1 VDTSVAAG
9 RARALGVRRRLDVV
23 GLLVGLALFV
33 PAAMIAHSG
42 RVGDWEAALF
52 RAVNH
57 LPDALFPVAYPMQF
71 LGVLFVG
78 PLIAVVAL
86 LFRRPR
92 LAVAALLVTT
102 LKLVVERAVIWP
114 LVFRAR
120 PGTSTPGAIVRG
132 NTAMTGA
139 SFVSGHMILITA
151 LAWVSMPYLHGRW
164 RWLPW
169 VAVVAVGFAR
179 LYLGAH
185 NPLDVLGGIG
195 MGLVVGGVT
204 NLAVGISPG
213 EEHRGETTATDTAAA
228 PV

>member
-1 VDTSVAAG
+1 VDTSAAATG
-9 RARALGVRRRLDVV
+9 QARVLGVRRRADVI
-23 GLLVGLALFV
+23 GTLVGLGLFV
-33 PAAMIAHSG
+33 PAALIARTG
-42 RVGDWEAALF
+42 RVGDVEAALF

-57 LPDALFPVAYPMQF
+57 LPEALFPVAYPMQF

-78 PLIAVVAL
+78 PLVAAVAL

-92 LAVAALLVTT
+92 LAVAALLVTG
-102 LKLVVERAVIWP
+102 LKLLAERAVIWP

-120 PGTSTPGAIVRG
+120 PGTTTPGAIVRG

-151 LAWVSMPYLHGRW
+151 LAWVSTPYLRGRW

-169 VAVVAVGFAR
+169 VAVAAVGFAR

-195 MGLVVGGVT
+195 AGLVVGGVT
-204 NLAVGISPG
+204 NLVIGISPDDERRS
-213 EEHRGETTATDTAAA
+213 EEPAPAA
-228 PV
+228 